1 MSSSS
6 TWAFTNFYPRPPR
19 GGRPSRPRSQPTWA
33 AFLSTPSARRATF
46 YRPGRY
52 LPGMISIHAL
62 REEGDSVLSLNF
74 DFFDISIHALR
85 EEGDPSSAVRFWLQ
99 KVFLSTPSARRAT
112 PDSRRAERGLAHFYP
127 RPPRGGRPV
136 MQDGL
141 TRYVKFLSTPSARRA
156 TPRGKQ
162 ATESTAISIHALREE
177 GDVMQSFTK
186 KYCFQF
192 LSTPSARRA
201 TFKPEQS
208 SVLQGLF
215 LSTPSARRATGGS
228 YLFLG

>member
-1 MSSSS
+1 M
-6 TWAFTNFYPRPPR
+6 
-19 GGRPSRPRSQPTWA
+19 
-33 AFLSTPSARRATF
+33 
-46 YRPGRY
+46 
-52 LPGMISIHAL
+52 
-62 REEGDSVLSLNF
+62 
-74 DFFDISIHALR
+74 ISIHALR

-156 TPRGKQ
+156 TCCRPPARGL
-162 ATESTAISIHALREE
+162 SPISIHALREE
-177 GDVMQSFTK
+177 GDPQDHDHNQRGRHFYPRPPRGGRQACIFTRTITSL
-186 KYCFQF
+186 F

-201 TFKPEQS
+201 TFYRPGRYLPGMISIHALREEGDPS
-208 SVLQGLF
+208 SAVRFWLQKVF
-215 LSTPSARRATGGS
+215 LSTPSARRATPRCCHGHWA
-228 YLFLG
+228 